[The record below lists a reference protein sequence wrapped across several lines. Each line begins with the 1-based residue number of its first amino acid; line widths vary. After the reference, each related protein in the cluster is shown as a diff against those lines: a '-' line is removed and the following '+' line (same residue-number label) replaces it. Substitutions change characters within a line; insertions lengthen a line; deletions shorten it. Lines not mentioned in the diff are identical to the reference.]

1 MTGKN
6 LGFLIAGLM
15 AGSLLAKTAPAQVV
29 TIDPSN
35 YGNGQVIAAPGVTFQ
50 TETIV
55 QDGTSAE
62 ALLSPVYSYNAVGAG
77 CIPVQCPP
85 VGTNVFS
92 PSPTG
97 APTPGTPNYGVGGFW
112 GGGEFDV
119 CTQNCVYFPEDIG
132 TTYLRV
138 NFATP
143 VDFVEAL
150 AFYSG
155 GDPTGIAAFDSA
167 GNELG
172 GTFNTQGS
180 GIGWGYATASTA
192 TADIS
197 TVLIG
202 GADSFRQVNEIAY
215 APEIDPTSVASGLT
229 LLLGSL
235 VVLRSRRTAR

>member
-1 MTGKN
+1 MNGKS
-6 LGFLIAGLM
+6 LAFLIVALTVM
-15 AGSLLAKTAPAQVV
+15 SAKMAPAQVV
-29 TIDPSN
+29 TIDPNS
-35 YGNGQVIAAPGVTFQ
+35 YSNGQVITAPGVTLQ

-55 QDGTSAE
+55 QDGTSIE

-97 APTPGTPNYGVGGFW
+97 TPTPGTPNYGVGGFW
-112 GGGEFDV
+112 GGGEFDA
-119 CTQNCVYFPEDIG
+119 CTQNCVYFQDEIG
-132 TTYLRV
+132 STYLLV

-143 VDFVEAL
+143 VDFVDAL
-150 AFYSG
+150 AFFSG

-172 GTFNTQGS
+172 GAFNAQGS
-180 GIGWGYATASTA
+180 GIGWGSATVTTA

-202 GADSFRQVNEIAY
+202 GADSFRQINEIAY
-215 APEIDPTSVASGLT
+215 APEIDPTSAASGLT
-229 LLLGSL
+229 LLLGGL
-235 VVLRSRRTAR
+235 LVLRGRRTARS